1 MKVISHK
8 NLPAN
13 LPIFSTVVTWILYK
27 QELVGDIVLG
37 GICLLLFLK
46 WINEL
51 IKVFKQDYTDIF

>member
-51 IKVFKQDYTDIF
+51 IKVFKQDYTEMF